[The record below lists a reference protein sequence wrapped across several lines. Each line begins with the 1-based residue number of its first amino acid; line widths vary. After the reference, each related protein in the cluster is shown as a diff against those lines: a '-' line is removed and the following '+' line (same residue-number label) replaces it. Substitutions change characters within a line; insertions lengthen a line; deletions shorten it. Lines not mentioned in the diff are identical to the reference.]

1 MAGRTE
7 RPHRVTRG
15 GQKKLPGADAGDLA
29 TAQGR
34 RPLMHRLCPS
44 SRIPVPP
51 ATREMALITR
61 GAWPHIWGRQA
72 CPPLTANHSS
82 LQPGCFAFTA
92 FREKKKS
99 GCLLADIHPC
109 GCGTI
114 LEQPPP
120 PPPLHP
126 QPSHQG
132 PHHLGWSGLSFGPL
146 GLRPKMA
153 LQDAP
158 TNITPPKSQKRNT
171 RLSLMLVG
179 KHFR

>member
-1 MAGRTE
+1 
-7 RPHRVTRG
+7 
-15 GQKKLPGADAGDLA
+15 
-29 TAQGR
+29 
-34 RPLMHRLCPS
+34 MHRPCLS

-51 ATREMALITR
+51 ATREMSLITR

-92 FREKKKS
+92 FRKKKKS

-120 PPPLHP
+120 HPTPNPPTGDPTTSGGQDSPSVLWVSAPRWPYKMHRQISPL
-126 QPSHQG
+126 QNRKNG
-132 PHHLGWSGLSFGPL
+132 
-146 GLRPKMA
+146 
-153 LQDAP
+153 
-158 TNITPPKSQKRNT
+158 T
-171 RLSLMLVG
+171 RVC
-179 KHFR
+179 H